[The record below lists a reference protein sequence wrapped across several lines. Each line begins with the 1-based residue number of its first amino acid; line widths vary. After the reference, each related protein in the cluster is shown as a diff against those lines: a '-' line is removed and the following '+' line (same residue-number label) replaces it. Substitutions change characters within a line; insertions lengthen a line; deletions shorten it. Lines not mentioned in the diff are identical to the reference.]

1 MIKFPTYS
9 IQSQSEG
16 VDSLLL
22 QVEHLSVSYTANN
35 RPALHDVS
43 LSVKPGEVVALV
55 GESGSGK
62 STLLRAV
69 IGLLGAG
76 GRITAGGIMLEGRS
90 LTALGTRDWGSVR
103 GRQIGMV
110 FQDSGAYLNPLRRME
125 SQYIEAIRSHLPLSR
140 RESYQLALQ
149 HLQDIGLKDPER
161 VMKAYPNQLSGG
173 MKQRAAI
180 AMVMT
185 LQPKLLLADEPTSA
199 LDVLA
204 QAKVLKQLRMLRDHQ
219 QTGMILVTHHMAIAA
234 SIADKVGIM
243 KEGTLLEWG
252 STSQV
257 LQEPRNP
264 YTRELLAAVPELRIS
279 EWDTLRE
286 PHPRDSE
293 VRPAETQP
301 KENAKEI
308 KGDEHA

>member
-1 MIKFPTYS
+1 MIRVPADS
-9 IQSQSEG
+9 IRSQDERA
-16 VDSLLL
+16 DNLLL
-22 QVEHLSVSYTANN
+22 RVEHLSVTYTANE
-35 RPALHDVS
+35 RPALHDVN

-76 GRITAGGIMLEGRS
+76 GRITAGDITLAGRS
-90 LTALGTRDWGSVR
+90 LNALGTRDWGSVR

-110 FQDSGAYLNPLRRME
+110 FQDSGAYLNPIRRMD

-140 RESYQLALQ
+140 REAYQLALQ

-173 MKQRAAI
+173 MKQRSAI
-180 AMVMT
+180 AMAMT

-243 KEGTLLEWG
+243 KEGILLEWG
-252 STSQV
+252 SAPQV
-257 LQEPRNP
+257 LQEPRDP

-279 EWDTLRE
+279 ELDTLRE
-286 PHPRDSE
+286 SNSLDWEDRS
-293 VRPAETQP
+293 AESHTSGS
-301 KENAKEI
+301 
-308 KGDEHA
+308 KGDEYA

>member
-1 MIKFPTYS
+1 MTRVPTD
-9 IQSQSEG
+9 IIRSQDERG
-16 VDSLLL
+16 DSLLL
-22 QVEHLSVSYTANN
+22 RVENLSVSYTAKE
-35 RPALHDVS
+35 RLALHDVN

-62 STLLRAV
+62 STLLRAI

-76 GRITAGGIMLEGRS
+76 GRITAGDITLAGRS
-90 LTALGTRDWGSVR
+90 LTALGTREWGSVR

-110 FQDSGAYLNPLRRME
+110 FQDSGAYLNPIRRME

-140 RESYQLALQ
+140 REAYQLALQ

-173 MKQRAAI
+173 MKQRSAI
-180 AMVMT
+180 AMAMT

-243 KEGTLLEWG
+243 KEGALLEWG
-252 STSQV
+252 STPQV
-257 LQEPRNP
+257 LQEPRDP
-264 YTRELLAAVPELRIS
+264 YTCELLAAVPELRIS
-279 EWDTLRE
+279 ELDTLRE
-286 PHPRDSE
+286 PNLLDWEERS
-293 VRPAETQP
+293 AESHTRGS
-301 KENAKEI
+301 
-308 KGDEHA
+308 KGDEYA